1 MCYND
6 FSPQWRTC
14 DGLVIDP
21 PTTGKNLPYL
31 ILLEINQVCV
41 PFVILPLHNY
51 FAHVCREW
59 IKWWMQMKATDF
71 PSVELL
77 QYIQD

>member
-6 FSPQWRTC
+6 FFPQWRTC

-31 ILLEINQVCV
+31 IFLEINRVCV

-59 IKWWMQMKATDF
+59 IKWWMRVKATDF

>member
-6 FSPQWRTC
+6 FFPQWRTG

-21 PTTGKNLPYL
+21 SQLARIYRYL
-31 ILLEINQVCV
+31 ILLEINRVCV

-51 FAHVCREW
+51 FAHICCEW
-59 IKWWMQMKATDF
+59 VKRWLRVRATDF
-71 PSVELL
+71 PC
-77 QYIQD
+77 